1 MEATSHQEL
10 IDHRMTVQVL
20 FVIGPSANVLACF
33 LHAFVILCAI
43 LAVRV
48 SAGKFEVLILGMI
61 RARLVTDLV

>member
-1 MEATSHQEL
+1 MEAAGHQEL
-10 IDHRMTVQVL
+10 VDHRMTVQVL
-20 FVIGPSANVLACF
+20 FVIGPSADVLTRL
-33 LHAFVILCAI
+33 LHAFVILGTI